1 MENIHISLFRNLSD
15 KSPLNITLSEF
26 LQLGKQHLNTI
37 DQLRSCTEKAAR
49 DRIKRSQLP
58 AATISAVLST
68 RESSQPLEKR
78 IICYN
83 PLLTLD
89 FDNLPDI
96 EEAKRI
102 LATLPYIYYAGL
114 SVSGRGLFAIIPIAA
129 QDHTQH
135 KTYFHALEKEMQT
148 LGLTID
154 KACKDV
160 TRLRVVSYDENPYIN
175 PGCIIYTLPEAPD
188 ATEDPEAEEAPETQ
202 EEDFTA
208 LKLEEHISIWEEKQ
222 HPLDEYDQWITVGM
236 ALSRLGEDAT
246 GKGTL
251 RDKPWDRPV
260 LSAVLVG
267 AMLLVIVLLGIY
279 GPGYD
284 ASQFIYDQF

>member
-1 MENIHISLFRNLSD
+1 MLNEKQSPCNMTVSIFSSTAPSKDHSAIYQHGYKAISNVLLPTGECTI
-15 KSPLNITLSEF
+15 KAF
-26 LQLGKQHLNTI
+26 LQLGLQQYKDTI
-37 DQLRSCTEKAAR
+37 DHIRSIDDKNERNRLKTTL
-49 DRIKRSQLP
+49 LP
-58 AATISAVLST
+58 SGSLSVRLST

-78 IICYN
+78 IIQYN

-102 LATLPYIYYAGL
+102 LATLPYVYYAGL

-129 QDHTQH
+129 KDHTQH

-175 PGCIIYTLPEAPD
+175 PDCIIYTLPEAPD
-188 ATEDPEAEEAPETQ
+188 C
-202 EEDFTA
+202 
-208 LKLEEHISIWEEKQ
+208 K
-222 HPLDEYDQWITVGM
+222 
-236 ALSRLGEDAT
+236 
-246 GKGTL
+246 
-251 RDKPWDRPV
+251 
-260 LSAVLVG
+260 
-267 AMLLVIVLLGIY
+267 
-279 GPGYD
+279 
-284 ASQFIYDQF
+284 

>member
-1 MENIHISLFRNLSD
+1 MENTHISLFRNLSD
-15 KSPLNITLSEF
+15 KSPLDITLSEF

-78 IICYN
+78 IIQYN

-102 LATLPYIYYAGL
+102 LATLPYVYYAGL

-129 QDHTQH
+129 EDHTQH
-135 KTYFHALEKEMQT
+135 KTYFHALEKEMQI

-160 TRLRVVSYDENPYIN
+160 TRLRVVS
-175 PGCIIYTLPEAPD
+175 
-188 ATEDPEAEEAPETQ
+188 
-202 EEDFTA
+202 
-208 LKLEEHISIWEEKQ
+208 
-222 HPLDEYDQWITVGM
+222 
-236 ALSRLGEDAT
+236 
-246 GKGTL
+246 
-251 RDKPWDRPV
+251 
-260 LSAVLVG
+260 
-267 AMLLVIVLLGIY
+267 
-279 GPGYD
+279 
-284 ASQFIYDQF
+284 

>member
-1 MENIHISLFRNLSD
+1 MKNTHISLFRNLTD
-15 KSPLNITLSEF
+15 TFPQDITLSEF
-26 LQLGKQHLNTI
+26 LQLGNKHLNTI
-37 DQLRSCTEKAAR
+37 EQIRSSLEKSTR

-58 AATISAVLST
+58 AATISAILST

-78 IICYN
+78 IIQYN
-83 PLLTLD
+83 PLLVLD

-96 EEAKRI
+96 EAAKQT
-102 LATLPYIYYAGL
+102 LSSLPYIYYAGL
-114 SVSGRGLFAIIPIAA
+114 SVSGRGLFAIIPITA

-175 PGCIIYTLPEAPD
+175 PDCITYTLPEASD

-202 EEDFTA
+202 EEDLTA
-208 LKLEEHISIWEEKQ
+208 LKLE
-222 HPLDEYDQWITVGM
+222 
-236 ALSRLGEDAT
+236 
-246 GKGTL
+246 
-251 RDKPWDRPV
+251 
-260 LSAVLVG
+260 
-267 AMLLVIVLLGIY
+267 
-279 GPGYD
+279 
-284 ASQFIYDQF
+284 